1 MHTPATLS
9 APVED
14 TLSNHS
20 STAAGMSDIA
30 QQQAANGSN
39 PWLLRPGQE
48 TAGQQ
53 TLYPQGLGPWLA
65 RPVHAQANP
74 AAGVAPAES
83 ATAGRTESGGWTP
96 VIGVKQRPRADP
108 VCTACLPRGSPV
120 GRRRDRGIRADE

>member
-1 MHTPATLS
+1 MAPKQQRTGTRSSLRHKAGRVDAAIQMHTPATLS

-20 STAAGMSDIA
+20 STAAGMSDIT

-39 PWLLRPGQE
+39 PWLLRPGQK

-65 RPVHAQANP
+65 RPVP
-74 AAGVAPAES
+74 A
-83 ATAGRTESGGWTP
+83 
-96 VIGVKQRPRADP
+96 
-108 VCTACLPRGSPV
+108 
-120 GRRRDRGIRADE
+120 